1 MVLWD
6 GGWLL
11 GANSLHTFKV
21 CRLSSRACVRVRAC
35 MRVRVRMC
43 ARVCVRASC
52 ATQKPRRASSDIRGG
67 ARAWTI
73 SCSSTPNLREVK
85 LEKVRNNNSPQALTV
100 SDVG

>member
-1 MVLWD
+1 MVLLD

-11 GANSLHTFKV
+11 GANPLHTFKV
-21 CRLSSRACVRVRAC
+21 YRLLSRVRVCACACMRACVRVY
-35 MRVRVRMC
+35 

-73 SCSSTPNLREVK
+73 PCSSNPNLREAK
-85 LEKVRNNNSPQALTV
+85 LEKVRNNNSPQALAI